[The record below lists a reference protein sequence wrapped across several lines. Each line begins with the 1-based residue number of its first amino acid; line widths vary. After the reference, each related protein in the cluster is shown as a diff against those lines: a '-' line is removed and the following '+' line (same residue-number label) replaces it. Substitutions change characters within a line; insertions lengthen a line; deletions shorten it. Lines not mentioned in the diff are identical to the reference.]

1 MTAVSTLLLPDDDF
15 TAEDSGDIDL
25 FPADF
30 QEVVDI
36 APAVPKV
43 LGIAARDLYDAVAP
57 NPYPTVSGGDINSF
71 VAPGEPTM
79 GTCRPTVSALDI
91 LLNLSTTGG
100 EGDRFATVL

>member
-1 MTAVSTLLLPDDDF
+1 MTAVSTLLLPEDDF
-15 TAEDSGDIDL
+15 IVEDIDF

-30 QEVVDI
+30 HELVDI

-43 LGIAARDLYDAVAP
+43 LGVAARDPYDAVDP
-57 NPYPTVSGGDINSF
+57 NPYPTVSGGDISSF
-71 VAPGEPTM
+71 VAPGDPVM

-100 EGDRFATVL
+100 EGDRVATVL